1 METRAKIISILNDF
15 TEAVKAADA
24 EKGERMLAFCEG
36 AAWALTMARDPEDDR
51 PKEDKAV

>member
-1 METRAKIISILNDF
+1 METRAKIISILHDF

-36 AAWALTMARDPEDDR
+36 AAWALTMSRDPEES
-51 PKEDKAV
+51 KEKTV